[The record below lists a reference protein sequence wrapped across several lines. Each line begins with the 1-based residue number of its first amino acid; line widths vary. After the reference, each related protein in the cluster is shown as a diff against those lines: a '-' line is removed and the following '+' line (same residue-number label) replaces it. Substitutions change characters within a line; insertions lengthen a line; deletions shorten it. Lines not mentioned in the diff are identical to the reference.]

1 MYKKLAQVISLAYLK
16 STYSGNNNQLTAT
29 MWDELVDLLE
39 QNINLSRD
47 LDVQLLSLHQKIDNI
62 QMQFSEFKR
71 MTQDRFVKLEK
82 RVTALEKGSEPKRIQ
97 DAAI

>member
-1 MYKKLAQVISLAYLK
+1 MYKKLAQVINLAYLK
-16 STYSGNNNQLTAT
+16 STYSGNNNQLTAM

-47 LDVQLLSLHQKIDNI
+47 LDLQLLSLHQKIDNI

-71 MTQDRFVKLEK
+71 MTQDRFVNLEK
-82 RVTALEKGSEPKRIQ
+82 RVTALEKKSKLTPIKN
-97 DAAI
+97 AAI